1 MIYSVYKCEDFKV
14 EGNVLT
20 IWGAKEVAKVNDL
33 AGLHDVMDRT
43 NYNALICPDIYLR
56 NRNVD
61 IIMFK
66 NGYE

>member
-1 MIYSVYKCEDFKV
+1 MTHSVYKCEDFKV

-20 IWGAKEVAKVNDL
+20 IWDAKEVAKVNDI
-33 AGLHDVMDRT
+33 AGLHKVMELI

-61 IIMFK
+61 IILFV
-66 NGYE
+66 